1 MHLEAEGLT
10 REFGP
15 IRAVDGVSFSLE
27 RGEFLTVFGPN
38 GAGKTSLL
46 RLLAGGLRPTRGDVR
61 IAGSPLRPGDR
72 EWHRPIGVLS
82 HKTFLYGHLTARENL
97 RFYGRLFGVDG
108 LEAAIEERLSTFA
121 LLGRADDQARTLSRG
136 MRQRLALARALL
148 HDPEIVLLDEPY
160 TGLDPHAASLLRE
173 VLATL
178 KHERRTVVLV
188 THNLTQ
194 GLELADRVVIQF
206 RGRFVFHERR
216 EEVESEG
223 FDHFYRETV
232 DAAG

>member
-1 MHLEAEGLT
+1 MHLEAAELT
-10 REFGP
+10 REFGAV
-15 IRAVDGVSFSLE
+15 RAVDGVSFSLDP
-27 RGEFLTVFGPN
+27 GEFLTIFGPN

-46 RLLAGGLRPTRGDVR
+46 RLLGGGLKPSGGEIR
-61 IAGSPLRPGDR
+61 IDGHRLRPGDR
-72 EWHRPIGVLS
+72 EWRRPIGVLS

-97 RFYGRLFGVDG
+97 RFYGRLFDVVD
-108 LEAAIEERLSTFA
+108 LEAAIEERLTTFA
-121 LLGRADDQARTLSRG
+121 LLDRADDLVRTLSRG

-194 GLELADRVVIQF
+194 GLELADRVAIQF
-206 RGRFVFHERR
+206 RGRFVFHEPR
-216 EEVESEG
+216 ERVDVEG
-223 FDHFYRETV
+223 FEHVYRETV

>member
-10 REFGP
+10 REFGAL
-15 IRAVDGVSFSLE
+15 RAVDGVSFSLGE
-27 RGEFLTVFGPN
+27 GEFLTVFGPN

-46 RLLAGGLRPTRGDVR
+46 RLLGGGLKPSGGEVR
-61 IAGSPLRPGDR
+61 IDGRRLRPGDR
-72 EWHRPIGVLS
+72 EWNRPIGVLS

-97 RFYGRLFGVDG
+97 RFYGRLFDVTD
-108 LEAAIEERLSTFA
+108 LELVIEERLATFA
-121 LLGRADDQARTLSRG
+121 LLDRADDLARTLSRG

-194 GLELADRVVIQF
+194 GLELADRVAIQV
-206 RGRFVFHERR
+206 RGRFVFHQRR
-216 EEVESEG
+216 ERVGVEG
-223 FDHFYRETV
+223 FERFYRETV